1 MWKRQTRSSSGEGR
15 QRPSPKVLL
24 QKLLAV
30 PLGRCLPEIALCLL
44 LCCVATG
51 YIVLRVE
58 QKEQYYRD
66 TFEVYLQEH
75 GHQAVT
81 AQTAPPQ
88 SEPAQAAQEEVTAS
102 VEPSDAVHI
111 YAAPSGK
118 RYHYDAACAGKN
130 GQEITWAEAQQRGL
144 TPCKKCVT

>member
-1 MWKRQTRSSSGEGR
+1 MLKRQTRSSGGEGR
-15 QRPSPKVLL
+15 QRPSPKALL

-30 PLGRCLPEIALCLL
+30 PLGRCLPEIALRLL

-58 QKEQYYRD
+58 QKEQYHRD

-75 GHQAVT
+75 GQQAVT

-88 SEPAQAAQEEVTAS
+88 SEPAQAAPEEATVPA
-102 VEPSDAVHI
+102 EPSDAEHI

-118 RYHYDAACAGKN
+118 RYHYDAACPGEN

>member
-1 MWKRQTRSSSGEGR
+1 MWKRQTRASGKEGR
-15 QRPSPKVLL
+15 QWPSPKALL

-58 QKEQYYRD
+58 QKAQYHRD

-75 GHQAVT
+75 GQQAVI
-81 AQTAPPQ
+81 AQT
-88 SEPAQAAQEEVTAS
+88 EPAQAAQEEVTAPL
-102 VEPSDAVHI
+102 EPSDAEHI

-118 RYHYDAACAGKN
+118 RYHYDAACSGES
-130 GQEITWAEAQQRGL
+130 GQEITWAEAQQRSL